1 MDTKQIKIRNWI
13 PRTKNTLRGFCTLE
27 LPSGMVIHD
36 VMLHEKGDSRWIQFP
51 AREYT
56 DSEGEK
62 QFARFIE
69 FTNRAIANRFRDL
82 VIASLDR
89 HFAEVVKDEQ
99 HEQQHV

>member
-1 MDTKQIKIRNWI
+1 
-13 PRTKNTLRGFCTLE
+13 
-27 LPSGMVIHD
+27 
-36 VMLHEKGDSRWIQFP
+36 MLHEKGDSRWIQFP
-51 AREYT
+51 AREYI

-99 HEQQHV
+99 QREKQHV